1 MSYRGG
7 PRSCYA
13 FVATNCF
20 SDSELAL
27 RRDLLHMKCLLPTTI
42 SQIVMQ
48 GSPKNSQRRQPRD
61 YVHERLAR
69 KQEVSIICTILYFQG
84 CCVASVYLMSPETS
98 ASSVYLLELPPRA

>member
-13 FVATNCF
+13 FAATNCF

-42 SQIVMQ
+42 SQIVM
-48 GSPKNSQRRQPRD
+48 
-61 YVHERLAR
+61 
-69 KQEVSIICTILYFQG
+69 
-84 CCVASVYLMSPETS
+84 
-98 ASSVYLLELPPRA
+98 